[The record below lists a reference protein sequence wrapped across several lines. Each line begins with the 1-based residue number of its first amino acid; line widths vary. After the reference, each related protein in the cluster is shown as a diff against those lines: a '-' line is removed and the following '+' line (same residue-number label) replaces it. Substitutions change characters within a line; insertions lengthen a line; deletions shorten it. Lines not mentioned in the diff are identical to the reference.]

1 MSNDLIRLENISY
14 KTDSRKLL
22 DDITVCLPNCWAITG
37 ANGSGKSILAMIIA
51 GILKPSS
58 GALVSDEEIA
68 YASFEL
74 QQNIMAEERR
84 KDNSRFM
91 HGSVDPGTLVK
102 DFIAED
108 CLYFNNALFDKY
120 KTMFGL
126 ERIMERGLRFLSTG
140 EFRKVLLC
148 KVLASGPDA
157 LIIDAPFDGL
167 DKVSRE
173 NLKNLIMDLIKS
185 GERIFIVTSRQNE
198 IPVEIE
204 NVLYLKEGKIV
215 YAGSIHSDDYL
226 KLLQIEKDKKENP
239 SVGFSDNINSIAAKF
254 EKDAKATKDT
264 NNTNDTKTAN
274 RKNIPVTSA
283 FQVEDIIL
291 MKNVSVT
298 YDGVKIISNINWDVK
313 KGERWKI
320 TGPNGSG
327 KSTLMSLINGDNTK
341 AYLNDISLFGKKRGS
356 GESIWDIK
364 KRIGFVSG
372 DLQMNFR
379 IRTNVLDTV
388 LSGFFDSIGLY
399 NNVSGLQMEEALKWL
414 KAAALVDKKDTMFE
428 ELSYG
433 EKRLTLIIR
442 AFIKRPEL
450 LILDEPCQ
458 GLDEE
463 NTISVINL
471 IDIISENNDTT
482 IIFISHDTSLLP
494 KGFDKH
500 LFFSPCT
507 DGGYTASSV

>member
-1 MSNDLIRLENISY
+1 MIKLENISY
-14 KTDSRKLL
+14 KIDGRKLL
-22 DDITVCLPNCWAITG
+22 DDITIDFLNGCWAITG

-51 GILKPSS
+51 GILKPYS
-58 GALVSDEEIA
+58 GTLVSDEKVG

-74 QQNIMAEERR
+74 QQEIMAEERK

-102 DFIAED
+102 DFLAED
-108 CLYFNNALFDKY
+108 FKASNNPHFDKY
-120 KTMFGL
+120 KLMFDL

-148 KVLASGPDA
+148 KALSRGPDA
-157 LIIDAPFDGL
+157 LIIDDPFDGL
-167 DKVSRE
+167 DLLSRE
-173 NLKNLIMDLIKS
+173 NLNNLIMDLIKS
-185 GERIFIVTSRQNE
+185 RERIFIVTSRHNE
-198 IPVEIE
+198 IPNGIE
-204 NVLYLKEGKIV
+204 NVLYLNERKIA
-215 YAGSIHSDDYL
+215 YAGSIHSDNYL
-226 KLLQIEKDKKENP
+226 KLLHTGKGKN
-239 SVGFSDNINSIAAKF
+239 SVTLLDNINEDRSPDSIPIE
-254 EKDAKATKDT
+254 EKNTKLPD
-264 NNTNDTKTAN
+264 NLPHSQREN
-274 RKNIPVTSA
+274 V
-283 FQVEDIIL
+283 VL
-291 MKNVSVT
+291 MKNTSVA
-298 YDGVKIISNINWDVK
+298 YDGIKIISNINWDVR
-313 KGERWKI
+313 KGDRWKI
-320 TGPNGSG
+320 TGPNGCG
-327 KSTLMSLINGDNTK
+327 KSTLMSLITGDNPK

-399 NNVSGLQMEEALKWL
+399 NNVTGFQMEEALKWI
-414 KAAALVDKKDTMFE
+414 KATSLVVKKNVLFE

-433 EKRLTLIIR
+433 EKRLVLIIR
-442 AFIKRPEL
+442 AFIKKPEL

-458 GLDEE
+458 GLDEA

-471 IDIISENNDTT
+471 INMISENTDTT
-482 IIFISHDTSLLP
+482 IIFISHDTNLLP

-500 LFFSPCT
+500 LSFCPYP

>member
-1 MSNDLIRLENISY
+1 MIKLENISY
-14 KTDSRKLL
+14 KIDGRKLL
-22 DDITVCLPNCWAITG
+22 DDITIDFLNGCWAITG

-51 GILKPSS
+51 GILKPYS
-58 GALVSDEEIA
+58 GTLISDEKVG

-74 QQNIMAEERR
+74 QQKIMAEERK

-102 DFIAED
+102 DFLTQDSES
-108 CLYFNNALFDKY
+108 FSNTLFEKY
-120 KTMFGL
+120 KIMFGL

-148 KVLASGPDA
+148 KALSRGPDT
-157 LIIDAPFDGL
+157 LIIDDPFDGL
-167 DKVSRE
+167 DFLSR
-173 NLKNLIMDLIKS
+173 KNLNTLITDLIKS
-185 GERIFIVTSRQNE
+185 GERIFVVTSRHNE
-198 IPVEIE
+198 IPGVIE
-204 NVLYLKEGKIV
+204 NILYLEKGKIG

-226 KLLQIEKDKKENP
+226 KILHVGKGKN
-239 SVGFSDNINSIAAKF
+239 SVTLFGNINKDRSLGSISTE
-254 EKDAKATKDT
+254 EKNMLKLGDPVVTM
-264 NNTNDTKTAN
+264 
-274 RKNIPVTSA
+274 KNI
-283 FQVEDIIL
+283 
-291 MKNVSVT
+291 SVA
-298 YDGVKIISNINWDVK
+298 YDGIKIISNINWDVR
-313 KGERWKI
+313 KGDRWKI

-327 KSTLMSLINGDNTK
+327 KSTLMSLINGDNPK
-341 AYLNDISLFGKKRGS
+341 AYLNDISLFGKKRESGS

-364 KRIGFVSG
+364 KRIGFISG

-399 NNVSGLQMEEALKWL
+399 NNVTGLQIGESLKWL
-414 KAAALVDKKDTMFE
+414 KAVSLVDKKNVMFE

-433 EKRLTLIIR
+433 EKRLVLVIR
-442 AFIKRPEL
+442 AFIKKPEL

-463 NTISVINL
+463 DTTSVINL
-471 IDIISENNDTT
+471 INMISVNNDTT
-482 IIFISHDTSLLP
+482 IILITHDMSLLP

-500 LFFSPCT
+500 LSFCLYP
-507 DGGYTASSV
+507 DGGYTASSE

>member
-1 MSNDLIRLENISY
+1 MIKLENISY
-14 KTDSRKLL
+14 KTDGKKLL
-22 DDITVCLPNCWAITG
+22 DDITIDFLNGCWAITG

-51 GILKPSS
+51 GILKPYS
-58 GALVSDEEIA
+58 GTLVSDEKVG

-74 QQNIMAEERR
+74 QQKIMTEERK

-102 DFIAED
+102 DFLTQDSES
-108 CLYFNNALFDKY
+108 FSNTLFEKY
-120 KTMFGL
+120 KLMFGL

-148 KVLASGPDA
+148 KALSSGPDA
-157 LIIDAPFDGL
+157 LIIDDPFDGL
-167 DKVSRE
+167 DPVARE
-173 NLKNLIMDLIKS
+173 NLNNLIMDLIKS
-185 GERIFIVTSRQNE
+185 KERIFIVTSRHNE
-198 IPVEIE
+198 IPNCIE
-204 NVLYLKEGKIV
+204 NVLSLNEGKIA

-226 KLLQIEKDKKENP
+226 KILQIGKGKI
-239 SVGFSDNINSIAAKF
+239 SVNLSDNINKDIFHSSGLTEEKSIKLPDNLPHQQK
-254 EKDAKATKDT
+254 EH
-264 NNTNDTKTAN
+264 
-274 RKNIPVTSA
+274 V
-283 FQVEDIIL
+283 IL
-291 MKNVSVT
+291 MKNVSVA
-298 YDGVKIISNINWDVK
+298 YDGIKIISNINWDVR

-327 KSTLMSLINGDNTK
+327 KSTLMSLINGDNPK
-341 AYLNDISLFGKKRGS
+341 AYLNNISLFGKKRESGS

-414 KAAALVDKKDTMFE
+414 KAASLVVKKNIMFE

-433 EKRLTLIIR
+433 EKRLVLIIR
-442 AFIKRPEL
+442 AFIKKPEL

-463 NTISVINL
+463 NTMSVINL
-471 IDIISENNDTT
+471 INMISENNDTT
-482 IIFISHDTSLLP
+482 IIFITHDTSLLP

-500 LFFSPCT
+500 LSFCQYAE
-507 DGGYTASSV
+507 GGYTASSV